1 MAWHTQHLSRRAL
14 FTNAPTLSS
23 MAAQGLHNQL
33 HKPCLLSFP
42 VSSPLATMIPCP
54 VLEWQDAPP
63 VWQASLHHTTHEKL
77 TSGSNALLAPT
88 QKVPLH
94 NVQGYCLCAFVLAK
108 QCTSSRSSTTY
119 NVSKC
124 GQQLPSAYA
133 HTCAPTCVHTSFA
146 SSWHIHAAAAHALF
160 TPSACA
166 SIQGTPTSSA

>member
-1 MAWHTQHLSRRAL
+1 
-14 FTNAPTLSS
+14 

-33 HKPCLLSFP
+33 QKPCLLSFP

-54 VLEWQDAPP
+54 VLELQDAPS
-63 VWQASLHHTTHEKL
+63 VRQASLHHTTHEKL

-88 QKVPLH
+88 QKVPPH
-94 NVQGYCLCAFVLAK
+94 NVQGCCLCAWVLAK

-146 SSWHIHAAAAHALF
+146 SSWHTHAAAAHALHHLLHVLQF
-160 TPSACA
+160 KARPRPAPKCKVRKGANIVSVKLRR
-166 SIQGTPTSSA
+166 TSCRY